1 MIDDNIKLFPIQR
14 KIYLDILKKSL
25 EHTLPCAHMGCYN
38 HISHPCEYCNR
49 VKGNLPEKEKIRIRE
64 IIKSIEFPEKQ
75 FTKFTRFE
83 IMDI

>member
-25 EHTLPCAHMGCYN
+25 EHTLPCAHIGCYS
-38 HISHPCEYCNR
+38 HISHPCEGCNR
-49 VKGNLPEKEKIRIRE
+49 YQGELPELEQKIIRAM
-64 IIKSIEFPEKQ
+64 IKRIEFPEPVY
-75 FTKFTRFE
+75 TKYTRFE